1 MRRWGGQNLCCDWR
15 TGKHPQHSLVVLM
28 RRLVFS
34 RVAGCKNTNDVKRVA
49 FNHSMRQTV
58 GLPSDQPFVDSLQ
71 IPENRNQMI
80 GEVRHANLPAQIS
93 C

>member
-1 MRRWGGQNLCCDWR
+1 
-15 TGKHPQHSLVVLM
+15 
-28 RRLVFS
+28 
-34 RVAGCKNTNDVKRVA
+34 
-49 FNHSMRQTV
+49 
-58 GLPSDQPFVDSLQ
+58 VDSLQ